1 VAQSNYFATNEIY
14 VVECW
19 SFKSVLS

>member
-19 SFKSVLS
+19 SLKSVLS